1 VEKREIKNIV
11 YGEANIQNVQG
22 NENQVYQMV
31 GSSVE
36 DMISSLKMKLNSISD
51 QELREDVEAR
61 ADQLDLE
68 SKKENPD
75 RKKLMRIKEFF
86 ERHLGT
92 LSSVASH
99 GIQIAQ
105 ILMGQQL
112 LRHNNVHV
120 NALLQ

>member
-1 VEKREIKNIV
+1 MEKREIKNIV

-22 NENQVYQMV
+22 NGNQVYQMV

-92 LSSVASH
+92 LSSVASL

-105 ILMGQQL
+105 ILMGQKL
-112 LRHNNVHV
+112 L
-120 NALLQ
+120 